1 MKARRRRQSLR
12 LTTTSRCPAFT
23 DWTGL
28 TISQPSWK
36 TSTSSNPTLKKP
48 NINPN
53 NTNTTT
59 NMNKEQIAKYIYNY
73 AQEHYEDGGWDVIVE
88 CWTIEAIMET
98 LEDDESQE
106 EALEG
111 FKDLVSVWAERQ
123 ADAVNSA
130 F

>member
-1 MKARRRRQSLR
+1 
-12 LTTTSRCPAFT
+12 
-23 DWTGL
+23 
-28 TISQPSWK
+28 
-36 TSTSSNPTLKKP
+36 
-48 NINPN
+48 
-53 NTNTTT
+53 
-59 NMNKEQIAKYIYNY
+59 MNKEEIAKYIYDY
-73 AQEHYEDGGWDVIVE
+73 AVEHYNDGGWDVIVE
-88 CWTIEAIMET
+88 CWTIKSIMET